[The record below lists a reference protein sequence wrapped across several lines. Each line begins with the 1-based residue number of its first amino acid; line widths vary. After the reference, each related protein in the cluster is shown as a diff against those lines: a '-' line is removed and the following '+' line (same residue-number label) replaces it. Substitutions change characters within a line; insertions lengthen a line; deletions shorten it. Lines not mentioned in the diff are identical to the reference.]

1 LFDAGTCICYNVQLR
16 RPRFPGARTKDSPAM
31 SDTWHYA
38 PGWPGIEP
46 RWTSS
51 AKTGVGS
58 ALSMRSNVWF
68 TLSHGILDEVYW
80 PRVDRACLRDM
91 GMLVADGMSFFSE
104 EKRDTTS
111 QVSFLADGVPAYR
124 LVNTC
129 KQGRYRIEKELL
141 TDPRRDVVLQSTH
154 FVPLQGKVGDYSIF
168 VLLAPHLGN
177 RGSGNNGWLADF
189 KGTPMLFAER
199 DGLALALAC
208 SVPWK
213 KRSAGFSG
221 TSDGWQDV
229 SRNKRLTR
237 IYDRAEKGNIALTGE
252 IDLMAG
258 NGSFVLALAF
268 GNNTAE
274 AGHRARAALFDGF
287 DGARDHY
294 IQEWSEWQ
302 KAILPLDDADSSKPG
317 MYRTSA
323 AVMRLHEAKNFPGG
337 AIASLS
343 IPWGF
348 AKGDDD
354 LGGYHLVWPR
364 DMVETS
370 GGLLACG
377 ALEDARRMLRY
388 LQFTQEADGHWP
400 QNIWL
405 DGSPYWDGVQ
415 MDETAFPILLVDLC
429 SRVQALHPNDP
440 HRFWPMVKRA
450 AGFLVRN
457 GPVTQEDR
465 WEEDPGYSPFTLA
478 AEIAA
483 LLAAA
488 DLADSNGEKVLAGF
502 LREVADSWFTQID
515 DWIYIKG
522 TDLASKAGVEGYYVR
537 IGAPDTAD
545 ASSPLEGYVPIKN
558 RPPDKSR
565 AKAYQ
570 IVSPD
575 ALALVRFGLRA
586 ADDPRMVN
594 TVKAIDHLLKYE
606 TPFGPAWYRY
616 NEDGYGEHKDG
627 TPFDGTG
634 TGRPWP
640 LLVGE
645 RAHYE
650 LAAGRRDEA
659 LRLLRTMEAFAND
672 GKLLPEQIWDQ
683 DDIPERELFRGR
695 ATGSAMPLVWAH
707 AEYVKLRRSLKDGR
721 LFDLPPQTVTRY
733 LKGPFDPP
741 YRHWSFNHKMRT
753 IEPGK
758 TLRVK
763 LLAPAVVHWSDD
775 GGPLKRNSETWDTGV
790 GLHVADLPTKGLASG
805 RKVTFTFTWPTSGKN
820 EGQNFTVTVE

>member
-1 LFDAGTCICYNVQLR
+1 
-16 RPRFPGARTKDSPAM
+16 M

-38 PGWPGIEP
+38 PGQPGIQP

-58 ALSMRSNVWF
+58 ALSPFSHVWF
-68 TLSHGILDEVYW
+68 TVSHGILDEVYW
-80 PRVDRACLRDM
+80 PRVDLACTRDM
-91 GMLVADGMSFFSE
+91 GLLVADGRSFFSE
-104 EKRDTTS
+104 EKRDTTCV
-111 QVSFLADGVPAYR
+111 VSHLAEGVPAYR

-129 KQGRYRIEKELL
+129 KQGHYRIEKEILS
-141 TDPRRDVVLQSTH
+141 DPRRPVVLQSTR
-154 FVPLQGKVGDYSIF
+154 FVPLQGKLGDYSIF

-177 RGSGNNGWLADF
+177 RGTGNSGWATDY
-189 KGTPMLFAER
+189 KGVPMLFAQRE
-199 DGLALALAC
+199 GYALALAC

-213 KRSAGFSG
+213 KRTVGFSG
-221 TSDGWQDV
+221 SSDGWQDV

-237 IYDRAEKGNIALTGE
+237 IYDRAEKGNVALTGE
-252 IDLMAG
+252 VDLLAD
-258 NGSFVLALAF
+258 NGAFVFALAF
-268 GNNTAE
+268 GNNTME
-274 AGHRARAALFDGF
+274 AGHRARAALLDGF
-287 DGARDHY
+287 EGARDHFVK
-294 IQEWSEWQ
+294 EWSEWQ
-302 KAILPLDDADSSKPG
+302 QTILPPADGDSSKPDL
-317 MYRTSA
+317 YRTSA
-323 AVMRLHEAKNFPGG
+323 AVMRLHEAKHFPGG

-377 ALEDARRMLRY
+377 ALEDARRMLRF
-388 LQFTQEADGHWP
+388 LQNTQEADGHWP
-400 QNIWL
+400 QNMWL

-429 SRVQALHPNDP
+429 RRSEALHPLDL
-440 HRFWPMVKRA
+440 HRYWPMVKRA

-488 DLADSNGEKVLAGF
+488 DLADLNNEKVLAGF
-502 LREVADSWFTQID
+502 LRDVADSWFSQID
-515 DWIYIKG
+515 DWIYITG
-522 TDLASKAGVEGYYVR
+522 TDLAKKAGVEGYYVR
-537 IGAPDTAD
+537 IGAADEAD
-545 ASSPLEGYVPIKN
+545 AASPLYGYVPIKN

-565 AKAYQ
+565 LKAFQ
-570 IVSPD
+570 MISPD
-575 ALALVRFGLRA
+575 ALALVRFGLRDA
-586 ADDPRMVN
+586 NDPRMVN
-594 TVKAIDHLLKYE
+594 TVKAIDFLLKYE
-606 TPFGPAWYRY
+606 SPFGPAWYRY
-616 NEDGYGEHKDG
+616 NEDGYGEHEDG
-627 TPFDGTG
+627 SPFDGTG
-634 TGRPWP
+634 RGRAWP

-659 LRLLRTMEAFAND
+659 VRLLRTMEAFANE
-672 GKLLPEQIWDQ
+672 GKMLPEQIWDQ

-707 AEYVKLRRSLKDGR
+707 AEYVKLRRSLRDGR
-721 LFDLPPQTVTRY
+721 VFDLPPQTVTRY
-733 LKGPFDPP
+733 LQGNVTSHH
-741 YRHWSFNHKMRT
+741 RQWSFNHKLRSM
-753 IEPGK
+753 EAGK
-758 TLRVK
+758 TLRLK

-775 GGPLKRNSETWDTGV
+775 GGGLTRNTETWDTGI
-790 GLHVADLPTKGLASG
+790 GMHVADLPTKGLTSG
-805 RKVTFTFTWPTSGKN
+805 RKITFTFTWPTSGKN
-820 EGQNFTVTVE
+820 EGENFTVTIE